1 MTVVLSSG
9 SRQSVVVMDSPMLTV
24 DPDGGLEVTYLS
36 NEDATV
42 TAGHF
47 ARGVWREAWYQLNVT
62 VPREQY
68 RRAAD

>member
-1 MTVVLSSG
+1 M
-9 SRQSVVVMDSPMLTV
+9 VVMDSPTLTV

-47 ARGVWREAWYQLNVT
+47 KRGEWREAWYQPSVT
-62 VPREQY
+62 VAREQY
-68 RRAAD
+68 LIAAAD